1 MGERRNREEHR
12 RAREFEAFVAGAAGR
27 LLHAAT
33 LLTGEVFGAAPAA
46 QQLLV
51 DALART
57 YADWDRLRGEDPY
70 EHTRHDLACHFAH
83 AAWRYRRPRGGLLDA
98 LSPQER
104 LMLMLRMYEGV
115 AEEQVAAA
123 LGLPVERVRE
133 LCTRGMASVLSRAS
147 NPANPSGAPGG
158 DGAGGQGGA
167 VHAAE
172 HGLSRLVT
180 GIRHLGRAGAGRDK
194 EGVA

>member
-1 MGERRNREEHR
+1 LGVRREREEHR

-33 LLTGEVFGAAPAA
+33 LLTGEVPGEAPAA
-46 QQLLV
+46 QELLV

-70 EHTRHDLACHFAH
+70 EHTRHDLVCHFAH
-83 AAWRYRRPRGGLLDA
+83 TAWRHRRPRGGMLDH
-98 LSPQER
+98 LPPQER
-104 LMLMLRMYEGV
+104 LMLVLRLYEGV

-133 LCTRGMASVLSRAS
+133 LCTRGMASVLTRTAS
-147 NPANPSGAPGG
+147 GSGKTGTGG
-158 DGAGGQGGA
+158 TGGA
-167 VHAAE
+167 VSAAE
-172 HGLSRLVT
+172 QGFSRIVT
-180 GIRHLGRAGAGRDK
+180 GIRHLGRTGAGRDR